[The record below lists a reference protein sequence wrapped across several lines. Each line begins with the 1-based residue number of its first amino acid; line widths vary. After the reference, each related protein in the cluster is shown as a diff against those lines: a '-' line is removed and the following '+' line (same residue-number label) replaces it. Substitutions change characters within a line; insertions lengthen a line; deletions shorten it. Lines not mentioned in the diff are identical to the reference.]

1 MIYVFLYVGGWGWV
15 VDGSTGVA
23 RDPPVELDRTF
34 ENTREYAREVGRVG
48 EKEGIPVVDVWTKL
62 WEGAGQDER
71 ALNKYLY
78 DGLHLNEAG
87 YAVRG
92 PSKSNIRAL
101 GLNNRCGPIRSR
113 TRGLSRRFGLRIQS

>member
-1 MIYVFLYVGGWGWV
+1 M
-15 VDGSTGVA
+15 VA

-34 ENTREYAREVGRVG
+34 ENTREYAKEVGRVG

-62 WEGAGQDER
+62 WENAGQDER
-71 ALNKYLY
+71 ALEKYLY

-92 PSKSNIRAL
+92 LFELDA
-101 GLNNRCGPIRSR
+101 
-113 TRGLSRRFGLRIQS
+113 

>member
-1 MIYVFLYVGGWGWV
+1 M
-15 VDGSTGVA
+15 
-23 RDPPVELDRTF
+23 ELDRTF

-92 PSKSNIRAL
+92 PSKSKVRAL
-101 GLNNRCGPIRSR
+101 GLNNRGGPTRSR
-113 TRGLSRRFGLRIQS
+113 TRRLSRRFGLRTRS